1 MFSRYVESN
10 SDTLAAQIG
19 PNDHNI
25 SPSADF
31 HKNCFFKQK
40 QVPERVRLDSSKT
53 VLTTCQRNSLWQEA
67 KSFFSVAQKNAYH
80 LFQLQKDI
88 PKTRK
93 FFDFQ
98 KLINVMKLSSWK
110 KRCHLPTVI
119 LKKMKGGNFSDGS
132 RVSCY
137 FDFGI
142 CGLFFFLLLSKRF
155 LSYGF

>member
-19 PNDHNI
+19 PNDPNI